1 MYKLILLNVV
11 CLFCVLT
18 IGLADQ
24 NKAEPI
30 DANQTASTND
40 KRPIVLEAKAVM
52 KTPNARDLK
61 QSESHVGILYPHH
74 PHYHHGYHHHGYHH
88 YP

>member
-24 NKAEPI
+24 SKPDLI
-30 DANQTASTND
+30 DANKTTSSSE
-40 KRPIVLEAKAVM
+40 KKPVVLEAKAI
-52 KTPNARDLK
+52 TPRDLK

-74 PHYHHGYHHHGYHH
+74 PHYHHAYHHGYHH